1 MKMTNLSSSQIQR
14 EFGSVKIMIRLY
26 CRVLHRGAKLCPVCT
41 ELTEYVE
48 QRLQQCRQA
57 DEKPLCVACSASCYH
72 AAKRL
77 ELKHIIRWAEPKMFR
92 YHPVWALRYQVCKRI
107 RTVIPSLFRNI
118 F

>member
-1 MKMTNLSSSQIQR
+1 MTNLSSSQIQR
-14 EFGSVKIMIRLY
+14 ELGSIQIMIRLY

-48 QRLQQCRQA
+48 NRLQQCRQEEA
-57 DEKPLCVACSASCYH
+57 KPLCVSCSASCYQ

-92 YHPVWALRYQVCKRI
+92 YHPVWAFRYQVCKQI
-107 RTVIPSLFRNI
+107 RHVMSSVLRKGA
-118 F
+118 